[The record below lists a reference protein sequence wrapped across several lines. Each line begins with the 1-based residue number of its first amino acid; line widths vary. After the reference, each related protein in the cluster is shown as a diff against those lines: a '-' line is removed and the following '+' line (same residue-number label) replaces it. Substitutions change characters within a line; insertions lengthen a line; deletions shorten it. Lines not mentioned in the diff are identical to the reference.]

1 MRTRSA
7 NTPKLGLIMVNR
19 LSPDEAMF
27 YFLDGSGTSAHLG
40 ALLILDPSKKTR
52 RPGAKLDYN
61 ALVSLVENRLQTA
74 PRYRQTVTEV
84 TLGLARPVWVDDRD
98 FDINF
103 HVRLSALPQP
113 GTVEQLQELIA
124 RVMSRPLDRTRP
136 LWEMYLIEGL
146 AGGRS
151 AILTKTHRCLL
162 GGPAHPEL
170 SEVLCDDIADR
181 EPLKEDLWMPGRP
194 PGGTSLAVGALAEA
208 MARPGEVVDSL
219 LRGNGPVA
227 DLWSV
232 ADKSLRLVGGAVS
245 QVVNAAPDS
254 PLNTVT
260 TASRLFAFAS
270 VPRRDLDAVVD
281 KFECTFNDVVLAIIT
296 GVLRR
301 WSLSVKDTVS
311 HGETMRATM
320 PLSARDPDSVEGEAS
335 GAWIVT
341 GGTEFVTD
349 LPVGED
355 APSVRLMQVAGLADR
370 YSQSTRRMS
379 QGFRPIL
386 PEVGLVPFADFSTR
400 AFAGIFQRSY
410 NVPISMSSK
419 RIGRRFVDGI
429 PITGIFTIP
438 TLATQRALG
447 ISVNEYANQVQ
458 FAFIADRAVV
468 VDLPAMAGYV
478 TESLEELLAG
488 GQPAG
493 RDH

>member
-1 MRTRSA
+1 
-7 NTPKLGLIMVNR
+7 MVNR

-27 YFLDGSGTSAHLG
+27 YFLDGAGTSAHLG
-40 ALLILDPSKKTR
+40 ALLILDPNKKTR
-52 RPGAKLDYN
+52 RPGAELDYN

-146 AGGRS
+146 SGGRS
-151 AILTKTHRCLL
+151 AILTKTHRCMLS
-162 GGPAHPEL
+162 GHAHLEL
-170 SEVLCDDIADR
+170 SEVLCDDVADR
-181 EPLKEDLWMPGRP
+181 DPLADDLWMPGRP
-194 PGGTSLAVGALAEA
+194 PGNTSLTLGALAEA

-232 ADKSLRLVGGAVS
+232 ADKSARLVGDAVS
-245 QVVNAAPDS
+245 QMVNAAPDS

-260 TASRLFAFAS
+260 TSSRLFAFAS
-270 VPRRDLDAVVD
+270 VSRRDLEAVVG
-281 KFECTFNDVVLAIIT
+281 KFECTFNDVVLAIVT

-301 WSLSVKDTVS
+301 WSLSVKDTVG

-320 PLSARDPDSVEGEAS
+320 PLSARIPDTVEGEAS
-335 GAWIVT
+335 GAWIIT

-355 APSVRLMQVAGLADR
+355 APAVRLMQVAGLADR

-379 QGFRPIL
+379 QGFRPLL
-386 PEVGLVPFADFSTR
+386 PEIGLVPFADFSTR

-419 RIGRRFVDGI
+419 RIDRKYVDGI
-429 PITGIFTIP
+429 PVTGIFTIP

-488 GQPAG
+488 GQSAG

>member
-1 MRTRSA
+1 
-7 NTPKLGLIMVNR
+7 MVNR

-27 YFLDGSGTSAHLG
+27 YFLDGAGTSAHLG
-40 ALLILDPSKKTR
+40 ALLIVDPNKLKGEST
-52 RPGAKLDYN
+52 GKLDYSE
-61 ALVSLVENRLQTA
+61 LVSLVENRLQLV
-74 PRYRQTVTEV
+74 PRYRQRVAEV

-113 GTVEQLQELIA
+113 GAVPQLQELIA

-146 AGGRS
+146 YGGRS

-162 GGPAHPEL
+162 GDPEHLEL
-170 SEVLCDDIADR
+170 SEILCDDDAYVA
-181 EPLKEDLWMPGRP
+181 PLKEDLWMPGRP
-194 PGGTSLAVGALAEA
+194 PGAKSLTAGALAEA
-208 MARPGEVVDSL
+208 MARPGEVFDSL

-232 ADKSLRLVGGAVS
+232 ADRSARAVTGAVS
-245 QVVNAAPDS
+245 QMVNAAPDS
-254 PLNTVT
+254 PLNAVT
-260 TASRLFAFAS
+260 TSSRLFAFS
-270 VPRRDLDAVVD
+270 SLSRRDLEAVAAR
-281 KFECTFNDVVLAIIT
+281 FECSFNDVVLAIIT

-301 WSLSVKDTVS
+301 WLLSVKDSVG
-311 HGETMRATM
+311 HGATMRATL
-320 PLSARDPDSVEGEAS
+320 PLATRDPETVEGEPS
-335 GAWIVT
+335 GAWIVI

-349 LPVGED
+349 LPIGED
-355 APSVRLMQVAGLADR
+355 APAVRLMQVAGLADR

-379 QGFRPIL
+379 QGFRPLL
-386 PEVGLVPFADFSTR
+386 PEFGLVPFADLSTR

-410 NVPISMSSK
+410 NVPISVSSK
-419 RIGRRFVDGI
+419 RIGRKFVGGI

-458 FAFIADRAVV
+458 FAFIGDRVV
-468 VDLPAMAGYV
+468 VGDLPAMSGYV
-478 TESLEELLAG
+478 TESLDELLTG
-488 GQPAG
+488 GPQLG
-493 RDH
+493 RDR

>member
-1 MRTRSA
+1 
-7 NTPKLGLIMVNR
+7 MVNR

-40 ALLILDPSKKTR
+40 ALLILDPHKKTKH
-52 RPGAKLDYN
+52 PGAEVDYN

-74 PRYRQTVTEV
+74 PRYRQIVAEITF
-84 TLGLARPVWVDDRD
+84 GLARPVWVDDRE

-146 AGGRS
+146 YDNRS
-151 AILTKTHRCLL
+151 VILTKTHRCML
-162 GGPAHPEL
+162 GSPEHPEL
-170 SEVLCDDIADR
+170 SEVLCDDVADR
-181 EPLKEDLWMPGRP
+181 EPLEDDLWMPRRP
-194 PGGTSLAVGALAEA
+194 PRSASLTAGALAEA
-208 MARPGEVVDSL
+208 LARPGEVVDSL

-232 ADKSLRLVGGAVS
+232 ADKSARVVSGVVS
-245 QVVNAAPDS
+245 QMVNAAPDS
-254 PLNTVT
+254 PLNAVT
-260 TASRLFAFAS
+260 TSSRLFAFSSLA
-270 VPRRDLDAVVD
+270 RRDLEAVVA
-281 KFECTFNDVVLAIIT
+281 KYECTLNDVVLAILT
-296 GVLRR
+296 GALRR
-301 WSLSVKDTVS
+301 WLMSVKDSVS
-311 HGETMRATM
+311 HGETVRATM
-320 PLSARDPDSVEGEAS
+320 PLSARDPDTVEGEAS
-335 GAWIVT
+335 GAWIVI

-379 QGFRPIL
+379 QGLRPIL
-386 PEVGLVPFADFSTR
+386 PELGLVPFSDRSTR
-400 AFAGIFQRSY
+400 AFAGIFQRAY
-410 NVPISMSSK
+410 NIPISMSSE
-419 RIGRRFVDGI
+419 RIGRKYVGGI

-458 FAFIADRAVV
+458 IAFIADRSVV
-468 VDLPAMAGYV
+468 GDLPAMPGYV
-478 TESLEELLAG
+478 TESLDELLTGPA
-488 GQPAG
+488 PAG
-493 RDH
+493 SDR